1 MGCHSSKSDTT
12 VDSHHG
18 KTAQERKVAWQ
29 RIRAALP
36 RSRTP
41 EAKLRRIELFKEFD
55 KNGSGKLTFSEA
67 YDGCV
72 NILHLDEF
80 TPHLHDIVKRAF
92 DKAKTMGNTE
102 ANTGSADYVEFLEFR
117 LMLCYIYDYFELT
130 VMFDEIDTS
139 GNMLIDKEEFEKA
152 IPKIAE
158 WGLHID
164 DAEAVFKQ
172 IDANGSGAVTFDE
185 FAHWASAKHL
195 DADGDSDNE
204 KEE

>member
-1 MGCHSSKSDTT
+1 MGCHSSKTE
-12 VDSHHG
+12 VVAEPNNC
-18 KTAQERKVAWQ
+18 KTAHERKVAWQ

-55 KNGSGKLTFSEA
+55 KNECGKLTLNEA

-92 DKAKTMGNTE
+92 DKAKSMGNIE

-152 IPKIAE
+152 VPKIAE

-172 IDANGSGAVTFDE
+172 IDANCSGSVTFDE
-185 FAHWASAKHL
+185 FARWATAKHL
-195 DADGDSDNE
+195 DADGDPDNE